1 MFIVISIMFL
11 GVGIGFLLKRIQWL
25 QYVSKTISYTI
36 YLLLFLLGVSVG
48 ANQTI
53 VNNLATL
60 GWQAF
65 VLAFA
70 GALGSALAAWIVY
83 RCFFAKQEVGNER

>member
-1 MFIVISIMFL
+1 MFLVISIMFL

-25 QYVSKTISYTI
+25 QHVSKTISYTI

-48 ANQTI
+48 ANKEI

-65 VLAFA
+65 VLAAA
-70 GALGSALAAWIVY
+70 GAIGSALAAWVVY
-83 RCFFAKQEVGNER
+83 HFFFAKQEVRNER